1 MYIYHFKLVIIGIQ
15 MIELGG
21 NIKLV
26 GFKELDPGTLV
37 VVKKIIGTYARK
49 ISDQAIKFQELSLHI
64 KSMGQD
70 KKNFELHG
78 KLVSDSG
85 VLTSEVTNYNLFF
98 AMDKVLSNIFT
109 QAKK

>member
-1 MYIYHFKLVIIGIQ
+1 

-37 VVKKIIGTYARK
+37 VVKKIIGSYARK
-49 ISDQAIKFQELSLHI
+49 ISDQATQFQELSLNI
-64 KSMGQD
+64 KGVRED
-70 KKNFELHG
+70 KKKVELHG
-78 KLVSDSG
+78 KLITEKGDVFA
-85 VLTSEVTNYNLFF
+85 SEIVDFNLFF
-98 AMDKVLSNIFT
+98 AMDKVLSSIFT